1 MEECSAANATRPRCS
16 LRKTALE
23 GGKKRR
29 RRRTGRGEEQEEEHT
44 PRLLGDRLLLTWQK
58 VRKKPLC
65 VGPIIFYSPFSFPL
79 SPFEDGGIFLLLP
92 DIKVN
97 NVACRHNFPGNTIK
111 CAVNL

>member
-1 MEECSAANATRPRCS
+1 MEECSTANATRPRCS

-23 GGKKRR
+23 GRKKREKK
-29 RRRTGRGEEQEEEHT
+29 GRQRDEQEEEHT
-44 PRLLGDRLLLTWQK
+44 PRVVGGSLAPNMAEGTEQGA
-58 VRKKPLC
+58 LC
-65 VGPIIFYSPFSFPL
+65 GPHYFYSPFSFPL